1 MIDRIQSHTGQIVG
15 SAVSSGGT
23 ITAIT
28 AWQSQLAWGVTI
40 TAGVVAIVSG
50 LLTIRSILR
59 RDVASK

>member
-1 MIDRIQSHTGQIVG
+1 
-15 SAVSSGGT
+15 VSSGGT
-23 ITAIT
+23 ITAVA